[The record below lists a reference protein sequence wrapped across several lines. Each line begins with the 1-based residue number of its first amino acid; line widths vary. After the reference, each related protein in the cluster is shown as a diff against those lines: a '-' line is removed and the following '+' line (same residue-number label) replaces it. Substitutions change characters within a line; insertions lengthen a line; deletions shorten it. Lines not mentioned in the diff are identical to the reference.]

1 MLGPLE
7 AAVFDFDGTLV
18 TLRIDFAAMR
28 ESVAELA
35 EAYGVPPGLFDG
47 KFVLEAAAD
56 AEEFIGRRDGP
67 AAAEAFRIEAAE
79 RIELPELE
87 AAARCD
93 VIPGVTECLNAL
105 NLAGIKVGVV
115 TRNCRRAVE
124 PIIDRWTGLIS
135 VLVPRDGREQVKP
148 HSSHLLDALRQLG
161 CPPGRAVMVGDH
173 PTDIA
178 CGKSVGTHTVGVLT
192 GSASAE
198 DLADADLILDSVAS
212 LPRRNAMPRT
222 GHACPWGN

>member
-1 MLGPLE
+1 MLGPLD

-18 TLRIDFAAMR
+18 TLKIDFAAMR
-28 ESVAELA
+28 ESVVQLA
-35 EAYGVPPGLFDG
+35 ETYRVPRELFDG
-47 KFVLEAAAD
+47 KFVLEAAAA
-56 AEEFIGRRDGP
+56 AEKFISQRDGR

-79 RIELPELE
+79 RIEAPELE

-93 VIPGVTECLNAL
+93 FVPGAMECLEAL
-105 NLAGIKVGVV
+105 NRAGIRVGVV

-124 PIIDRWTGLIS
+124 PIIDSWAGLIS

-148 HSSHLLDALRQLG
+148 HASHLLDALEKLG
-161 CPPGRAVMVGDH
+161 CAPARAVMVGDH

-192 GSASAE
+192 GNASAD
-198 DLADADLILDSVAS
+198 DLADADLILDSVAL
-212 LPRRNAMPRT
+212 LPCHVSSA
-222 GHACPWGN
+222 ACLRG